1 MCAVAGV
8 QGKMDADKR
17 QQLIQKGQELKDTLS
32 TVESRLAE
40 VRKRQ
45 GKVTVSRQGS

>member
-1 MCAVAGV
+1 MCAVCGV

-40 VRKRQ
+40 VRNRQ
-45 GKVTVSRQGS
+45 EQVTGLRQSS